1 MTDWEEISAAGGSP
15 APFIKRWEE
24 AMESQQVVDSL
35 ELLGPSSKVKAQLG
49 H

>member
-1 MTDWEEISAAGGSP
+1 MTDWEEISAASGSL
-15 APFIKRWEE
+15 APFIKHWEK

-35 ELLGPSSKVKAQLG
+35 ELLVLSSKVKAWLG